1 VDAVWE
7 RGKPIRGKDP
17 SLYRRDSAGNE
28 IYRPSYG
35 KESPMGWQIDHKHP
49 IADGGSDSLAN
60 LQPLQSEEN
69 REKGDQYP
77 WKPKR

>member
-1 VDAVWE
+1 
-7 RGKPIRGKDP
+7 
-17 SLYRRDSAGNE
+17 
-28 IYRPSYG
+28 
-35 KESPMGWQIDHKHP
+35 MGWQIDHKHP
-49 IADGGSDSLAN
+49 IDDGGSDSLAN